1 LTIRIFALIAL
12 VVLVLGA
19 PASARTDDLASPTAT
34 VERLNDALID
44 VMRNAKTLGY
54 GGRFTRLAPIL
65 RETFNFRI
73 MAGISV
79 GRYWRKLNAAQRD
92 RLATSFGDMS
102 IATFAAR
109 FDGYSGEHFE
119 IVGEEPARRKAVLV
133 RNRLIKSNGEAVE
146 INYLLK
152 RSNSSWRAVDIYLD
166 AKYSELAIKRSEYS
180 SVIAKDGLDG
190 LIRRIQAKLDE
201 LANKG

>member
-1 LTIRIFALIAL
+1 MTIRIFALIAL